1 MTRQILISDAI
12 ESELHKKFLWRDE
25 IIELFKTNPRA
36 NCYAATLDIDDI
48 YFGRWRQLLVD
59 KKERRGEVA
68 LIVKDSKER
77 ILLHT
82 KPFYPEGVVRIPTGG
97 IHADEAV
104 LDGMKRE
111 LYEETGFQPLAYNFH
126 ALLLYEFKNKNR
138 ELSFPSYI
146 FSIKPDSES
155 PEPADESEQI
165 SGFFWTTVAELSN
178 VNDRLHALNTSRWGA
193 WGKVRVIPHE
203 IFLGKVIRDT
213 DA

>member
-1 MTRQILISDAI
+1 M
-12 ESELHKKFLWRDE
+12 
-25 IIELFKTNPRA
+25 NPQA
-36 NCYAATLDIDDI
+36 NCYVATLELDDI

-82 KPFYPEGVVRIPTGG
+82 KPFYPEGVFRIPTGG
-97 IHADEAV
+97 IHAEEDV

-126 ALLLYEFKNKNR
+126 ALLLYEFRNKNR

-165 SGFFWTTVAELSN
+165 SGFSWATVSELPV
-178 VNDRLHALNTSRWGA
+178 VNDRLLALQTSKWGA

-203 IFLGKVIRDT
+203 IFLEKVIRDT
-213 DA
+213 DP